1 MRRRNFSARR
11 RVKSCAAIFGVLLCL
26 VASCTLAAEKN
37 AFEGVINATT
47 RAGAEATHF
56 VFTRKGD
63 QLRIEN
69 TTNKLEPINIVD
81 LAANKLTIVYPHN
94 TTFVRVDLT
103 KKAARPGAPPL
114 PTNPPSLGSGAA
126 AFPTPPNASQSE
138 AATGQ
143 IGPKLSP
150 PPGFPTPPPMPSMPP
165 MPNPAMA
172 GPMMPMPAMPSM
184 SGSAELKKTDETK
197 KIQGFE
203 CTLYTVSERGE
214 NFEIWATNDSNL
226 FPFRLIE

>member
-81 LAANKLTIVYPHN
+81 LASNKLTIIYPHN

-103 KKAARPGAPPL
+103 KRAAPPGTPPM
-114 PTNPPSLGSGAA
+114 PTNPPSLGSGVAG
-126 AFPTPPNASQSE
+126 FPTPPNVATSQPGASLAPS
-138 AATGQ
+138 
-143 IGPKLSP
+143 ISP
-150 PPGFPTPPPMPSMPP
+150 PPGFPSPPPMPSMPP
-165 MPNPAMA
+165 MPNPAVA
-172 GPMMPMPAMPSM
+172 GPMMPAMPAMMP
-184 SGSAELKKTDETK
+184 GAAPELKKTDKTK
-197 KIQGFE
+197 KIQGFD
-203 CTLYTVSERGE
+203 CVLYTMSNRGE
-214 NFEIWATNDSNL
+214 N
-226 FPFRLIE
+226 